1 MWGRS
6 FTRTSAL
13 LLVGLVTLSCRGGP
27 SASEGE
33 VVFAVASS
41 LRHVMPELV
50 RTFVEQDGETEIV
63 VTYGGS
69 GTLREQV
76 EAGAPIDAVIF
87 AGGPPVDQLIE
98 GGHADAKS
106 RRIVATNR
114 LVLIGPRGSAPIR
127 FETIERVPAGEMI
140 AIGDPISV
148 PVGSYAAEAFRN
160 LGKWEALQDRL
171 VFGGRVAAV
180 LAYARRGEVA
190 AAVVYRTDARGL
202 EDVVVLDE
210 ARGAW
215 APRPEV
221 VAAVTNGGV
230 AAARAHAFLD
240 FLGSPRGREI
250 LERYGFRAS

>member
-1 MWGRS
+1 M
-6 FTRTSAL
+6 L
-13 LLVGLVTLSCRGGP
+13 
-27 SASEGE
+27 
-33 VVFAVASS
+33 AVAAS

-50 RTFVEQDGETEIV
+50 RTFAENDGGREIV

-76 EAGAPIDAVIF
+76 EAGAPVDAVVF

-98 GGHADAKS
+98 AGYADAKS
-106 RRIVATNR
+106 RRVVATNT
-114 LVLIGPRGSAPIR
+114 LVLIAASGSEPVSFQA
-127 FETIERVPAGEMI
+127 IERVPAREKI
-140 AIGDPISV
+140 AIGDPASV
-148 PVGSYAAEAFRN
+148 PVGIYAAEAFRN

-171 VFGGRVAAV
+171 VFGGHVAAV

-190 AAVVYRTDARGL
+190 VAVVYRTDALGL

-215 APRPEV
+215 APQPEV
-221 VAAVTNGGV
+221 VAAVTNGGA

-250 LERYGFRAS
+250 LERYGFGVS